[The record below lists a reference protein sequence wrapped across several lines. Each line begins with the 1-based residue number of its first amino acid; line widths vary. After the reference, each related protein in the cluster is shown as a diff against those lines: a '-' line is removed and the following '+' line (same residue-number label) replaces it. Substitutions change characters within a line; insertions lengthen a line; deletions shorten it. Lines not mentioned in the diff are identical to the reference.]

1 MARYPFR
8 ETEAAWQRVWDDR
21 ETFAVHEDPSRSK
34 YYVLEMFPYP
44 SGRLHVGHARN
55 YTIGDVLARYKR
67 ARGFNVLHPMGWD
80 AFGLPAENA
89 AIANKVHPADW
100 TFENIRVM
108 RDQLRLLGLS
118 YDWDREVAT
127 CTPDYYRHEQRMF
140 LDFLKAGLAYR
151 RESWVNWDP
160 MEHTVLANEQVID
173 GCGWRSGVPVERRK
187 LTQWFLRITAFS
199 DELLR
204 AIDTLDRWPE
214 RVRLMQERWIG
225 RSVGATLFFDIVGRE
240 DGGRDDRLEVFTTRP
255 DTIFGASFC
264 ALAADHPLIEAL
276 AADDPALTAF
286 VAECR
291 RLGTS
296 AEAIETAEK
305 QGYDTGL
312 RVRHPFLDGVE
323 LPVYAANF
331 VLMDYGTGAIFGCP
345 AHDQRDLDF
354 ARKYDL
360 PVRPVLWPDDHECLD
375 DAAAAALPAELRAR
389 FDDDPCQDLGDGRRL
404 FHVGRKPY
412 VDAVRTTF
420 RYDLGS
426 LTDQRT
432 MTVAAAKT
440 VVITAFERAGKGE
453 GAVTF
458 RLRDWGVSRQ
468 RYWGCPIPVVYRTSD
483 GAMVPVPEDQLPVE
497 LPTDIDL
504 NAPGN
509 PLDRHPTWK
518 HTTCP
523 ETGEPAV
530 RETDTFDTFFES
542 SWYFLRFC
550 SPTAERPFDEA
561 ATGYWMPVDQYIG
574 GIEHAVLHLLYSR
587 FFTRALNRCGYRVD
601 DEPFAGL
608 MTQGMVVHE
617 TYQDAA
623 GNWLYPEE
631 VEIRDGA
638 PLTIAGG
645 APVTRGRLEKMSK
658 SKKNVVGLEG
668 MIEAYGADT
677 VRLLLLSDSPP
688 ERDLEWT
695 ESGIEGAWRYANRV
709 WRLVTEPAAPL
720 PPPGAPL
727 PGPFGDAAQRL
738 RATAH
743 RTIAAVSD
751 DYEGFRFNRAVARLR
766 ELTNAIADF
775 KPADGG
781 DAWTLR
787 ESLEILVTLLGP
799 MMPHLGES
807 LWQALGR
814 SEDRVGALLV
824 DSPWPEPEPDL
835 LVEDTVTIAVQV
847 NGKLRATIELPRDAE
862 TSVAERTAL
871 DDPGVARAL
880 AGKPVRKVIVV
891 PNRIVNVVA

>member
-21 ETFAVHEDPSRSK
+21 GTFAVREDPSRPK

-100 TFENIRVM
+100 TFENIKVM
-108 RDQLRLLGLS
+108 RGQLRLLGLS

-127 CTPDYYRHEQRMF
+127 CSPGYYRHEQRMF

-160 MEHTVLANEQVID
+160 VEHTVLANEQVID
-173 GCGWRSGVPVERRK
+173 GRGWRSGAPVERRK

-199 DELLR
+199 DELLQ

-225 RSVGATLFFDIVGRE
+225 RSVGATLLFDIV
-240 DGGRDDRLEVFTTRP
+240 DRDDRLEVFTTRP

-264 ALAADHPLIEAL
+264 ALAADHPLVEGL
-276 AADDPALTAF
+276 AADDPALAAF

-305 QGYDTGL
+305 KGYDTGL
-312 RVRHPFLDGVE
+312 RVRHPFVGDVE
-323 LPVYAANF
+323 LPIYVANF
-331 VLMDYGTGAIFGCP
+331 VLMEYGTGAIFGCP

-360 PVRPVLWPDDHECLD
+360 PVRSVLWPEDHECLD
-375 DAAAAALPAELRAR
+375 DAAAAALPADMRGR
-389 FDDDPCQDLGDGRRL
+389 FDDDPCQVLDDGRHVM
-404 FHVGRKPY
+404 HVGRTPY
-412 VDAVRTTF
+412 IDPVRTTF
-420 RYDLGS
+420 RYDLGD
-426 LTDQRT
+426 LTDRRT
-432 MTVAAAKT
+432 MSVAEAKT
-440 VVITAFERAGKGE
+440 VVIAEAERTGKGA

-468 RYWGCPIPVVYRTSD
+468 RYWGCPIPVIYRVSD

-504 NAPGN
+504 DAPGN

-550 SPTAERPFDEA
+550 SPNADRPFDES
-561 ATGYWMPVDQYIG
+561 ATAYWMPVDQYIG

-587 FFTRALNRCGYRVD
+587 FFTRALKRCGYRVD

-617 TYQDAA
+617 TYQDAD

-631 VEIRDGA
+631 VEARDSGPVA
-638 PLTIAGG
+638 ITDGT
-645 APVTRGRLEKMSK
+645 PVTRGRLEKMSK

-668 MIEAYGADT
+668 MVEAYGADT

-695 ESGIEGAWRYANRV
+695 EAGIEGAWRYANRL

-720 PPPGAPL
+720 PPPGTPM
-727 PGPFGDAAQRL
+727 PGSFGDAAQKL

-743 RTIAAVSD
+743 RTVAAVGD
-751 DYEGFRFNRAVARLR
+751 DFEGFRFNRAVARLR

-775 KPADGG
+775 APNDAA
-781 DAWTLR
+781 DAWALR
-787 ESLEILVTLLGP
+787 ESLEILVTLIGP
-799 MMPHLGES
+799 TMPHLGES

-814 SEDRVGALLV
+814 SEDQAGALLV
-824 DSPWPEPEPDL
+824 DSPWAEADPAL
-835 LVEDTVTIAVQV
+835 LVEETVTLAVQV

-862 TSVAERTAL
+862 TSVAEQTAL
-871 DDPGVARAL
+871 GDPGVARAL